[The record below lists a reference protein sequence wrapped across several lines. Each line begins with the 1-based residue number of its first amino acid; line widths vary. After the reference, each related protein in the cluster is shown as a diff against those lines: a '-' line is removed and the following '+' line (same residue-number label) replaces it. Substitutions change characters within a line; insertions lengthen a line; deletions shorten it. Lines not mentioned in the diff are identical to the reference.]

1 VDEKEGSKSACSR
14 NQNYFWVWKVFNFG
28 VKYIVVELQIQVVL
42 VGDRYIAEGSLCEV
56 GRKVL

>member
-1 VDEKEGSKSACSR
+1 M
-14 NQNYFWVWKVFNFG
+14 WKVFNFG